1 MTNRAVIVRRPP
13 AVQGPPLDPGPKL
26 FFQLKTRRHEHAS
39 TCSRPQRLSRSGD
52 DIFGDDIL
60 AAALMDRLVHHCHR
74 VTIRGTSCRVRQH
87 RDL

>member
-1 MTNRAVIVRRPP
+1 VGA
-13 AVQGPPLDPGPKL
+13 
-26 FFQLKTRRHEHAS
+26 
-39 TCSRPQRLSRSGD
+39 